1 MEKFLQRE
9 KEADYYTAHISGYV
23 SPQGQVFIS
32 HPLSL
37 WLKRVLDVILSVLA
51 LIFLLSWLFPIIAV
65 AVKLS
70 SKGPVLFKQRRHGK
84 NNCIFYCYKFRTMR
98 MNEFADVMQ
107 ASKTDARVTAVG
119 RFLRKNSLDELPQ
132 LINVLK
138 NDMSLVGP
146 RPHTIPMNE
155 IFSKEIDNYAFRH
168 SVKPGITG
176 LAQAKGYRGE
186 VEQFYDIYGRVK
198 LDLFYIKNWCVW
210 LDVKIVL
217 WTIHSILFIRTKAY

>member
-23 SPQGQVFIS
+23 SPQGRVFIS
-32 HPLSL
+32 DPLSL
-37 WLKRVLDVILSVLA
+37 WLKRALDVILSLLA

-84 NNCIFYCYKFRTMR
+84 NNRIFYCYKFRTMR

-107 ASKTDARVTAVG
+107 ASKTDPRVTDVG

-146 RPHTIPMNE
+146 RPHAVPMNE

-210 LDVKIVL
+210 LDVKIVF